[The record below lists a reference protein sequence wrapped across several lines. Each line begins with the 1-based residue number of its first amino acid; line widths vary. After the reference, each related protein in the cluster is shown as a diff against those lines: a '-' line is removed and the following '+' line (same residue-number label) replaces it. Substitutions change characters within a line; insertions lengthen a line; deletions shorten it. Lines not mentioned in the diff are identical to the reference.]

1 MFLEMEPN
9 KKGVIVFIGI
19 ILATILLPFIIN
31 WLILQPCKFQFV
43 GNDVDWLSFWGS
55 YIGAIISAGVAF
67 VILAIQYRQSQ
78 NENRKNR
85 KLQIDV
91 IEYQQKR
98 QWLNDLKIKCTQY
111 FDGFDADSLELIVN
125 SFYNEESEENI
136 KKTLKALSDK
146 KNNSSFSFGIM
157 FPPPSFLDAE
167 ERKILSEL
175 NTYSTTYLI
184 VLYDI
189 IWLYDL
195 CLRNKIL
202 GTQPE
207 EDELHN
213 NVCKFKWGVDSFA
226 ISLFGTVKP
235 NLIETASPKAYYKR
249 IAKSC
254 LRKIDEL
261 ENVQNKLAELID
273 YEERKI
279 NKIIQL

>member
-1 MFLEMEPN
+1 MGLN
-9 KKGVIVFIGI
+9 KKNIIVLIGI
-19 ILATILLPFIIN
+19 ILVAILLPFIIN
-31 WLILQPCKFQFV
+31 WLILLPSKFKFV
-43 GNDVDWLSFWGS
+43 GDGVDWLTFWGG